1 MTTSPAA
8 SSDQHAHEG
17 APWAEGLKGIIMAF
31 AMALVFRA
39 FVIEGFVIPT
49 GSMAPTLLGEHM
61 RFNSPQSGADW
72 AVGPWY
78 YGPGRVPLPVQGA
91 NLRAIDPRTPGAT
104 ITTQAVRVR
113 DPFTAAEVRAES
125 TPTRGG
131 DRVFILKYVWP
142 FYTPQ
147 RYDVV
152 VFRNPRDPAQNY
164 IKRLVGL
171 GEEEVALIDGDTF
184 RRHAPASS
192 GAALPEGQNS
202 WTLPGWSVARKPE
215 HVQRAVW
222 QPVFSSEFSPL
233 NPMRDGRPWFRS
245 PWAAAG
251 ESAPSWE
258 ITNRR
263 VFRFQANTP
272 ATLAWDFDARPIF
285 DSYAYNEIPFHRNGV
300 YRVADIRMSLGFEPA
315 QSGATLA
322 AHIEAR
328 GHEFRAQ
335 ISGTTATLSM
345 RPQGEQSWNTLATT
359 NAAPALEAGRVTN
372 IDVWHVDQALWL
384 FVGDRLVLHA
394 EYAWSPDERL
404 RHALGLTA
412 DEVFNAAEN
421 LLLDAARF
429 KPMAARWEFAGSP
442 FQAHRVAMARDI
454 FYQPVSYYPEN
465 DATTYTR
472 PSAHSRAG
480 LPGAGTHPRSPVL
493 LGEGEYFFCG
503 DNSPQSLD
511 ARLWD
516 LPDPWMARLEPRA
529 GVVSR
534 DALIG
539 RAFVVYW
546 PGTYWRSILPVPDFG
561 RMRQID

>member
-8 SSDQHAHEG
+8 TSAQSTLES

-39 FVIEGFVIPT
+39 FIIEGFVIPT
-49 GSMAPTLLGEHM
+49 GSMAPTLLGQHM
-61 RFNSPQSGADW
+61 RFHSPQSGADW
-72 AVGPWY
+72 SVGPWY

-91 NLRAIDPRTPGAT
+91 NLRAVDPRTPGAT

-113 DPFTAAEVRAES
+113 DPHTGAEVRAES

-152 VFRNPRDPAQNY
+152 VFRNPRDPTQNY
-164 IKRLVGL
+164 IKRLVGM
-171 GEEEVALIDGDTF
+171 GEEEFALIDGDVFSRPT
-184 RRHAPASS
+184 SS
-192 GAALPEGQNS
+192 GAALTEGENTWS
-202 WTLPGWSVARKPE
+202 LPGWNVARKPE
-215 HVQRAVW
+215 RVQRAVW
-222 QPVFSSEFSPL
+222 QPIFSSDFSPL
-233 NPMRDGRPWFRS
+233 NPMRDGRAWFRS
-245 PWAAAG
+245 PWVAAG

-258 ITNRR
+258 IASRR
-263 VFRFQANTP
+263 VYRYEGSAP
-272 ATLAWDFDARPIF
+272 ATLAWDVDSRPIF
-285 DSYAYNEIPFHRNGV
+285 DSYPYNEIPFHRNGV

-315 QSGATLA
+315 QSGAAVA

-335 ISGTTATLSM
+335 INGTTATLSM
-345 RPQGEQSWNTLATT
+345 RESGQEAWNTLATT
-359 NAAPALEAGRVTN
+359 NDASALEAGRVTN
-372 IDVWHVDQALWL
+372 IDVWHVDQTLWL
-384 FVGDRLVLHA
+384 FVGDKLLLRA
-394 EYAWSPDERL
+394 EYDWSPDQRL
-404 RHALGLTA
+404 RNALGLTV
-412 DEVFNAAEN
+412 DEVFSAAEN
-421 LLLDAARF
+421 LLLDTARA
-429 KPMAARWEFAGSP
+429 KPMAARWEFSGGP
-442 FQAHRVAMARDI
+442 FSAHRVAMARDI

-465 DATTYTR
+465 DATTQFRST
-472 PSAHSRAG
+472 AHSRAG
-480 LPGAGTHPRSPVL
+480 LPGAGTHPQSPVL
-493 LGEGEYFFCG
+493 LGAGEYFFCG

-516 LPDPWMARLEPRA
+516 VPNPWMARLEPRA

-561 RMRQID
+561 RMRQIH